1 MQVITFLS
9 AVFDKEGIKVDKER
23 MRVEEGAVRAG
34 GMSKLCPLQLGGGAE
49 HFTWDTSLLC
59 GHKIKEINPGVTDA
73 MNSLSCPMRIGL
85 TGTAV
90 QNKYEELWCIL
101 DWANPGSLR
110 SVKPRGLGWTPPRR
124 SWPRLG

>member
-9 AVFDKEGIKVDKER
+9 AVFDNEGIKVDKER

-85 TGTAV
+85 TGTALQKKV
-90 QNKYEELWCIL
+90 QRVVVPL
-101 DWANPGSLR
+101 
-110 SVKPRGLGWTPPRR
+110 GLGQPWLSCIPGGVQQPHDQ
-124 SWPRLG
+124 GD